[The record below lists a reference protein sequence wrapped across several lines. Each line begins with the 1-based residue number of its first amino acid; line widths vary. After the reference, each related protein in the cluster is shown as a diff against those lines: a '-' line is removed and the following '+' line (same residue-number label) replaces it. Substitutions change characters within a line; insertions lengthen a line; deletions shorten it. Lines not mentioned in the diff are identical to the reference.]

1 MSDPNTPAEP
11 SSAERG
17 DGTEGPGE
25 DRTVELPR
33 QSEAEPSDA
42 APSEP
47 VPSDAAQFGAEP
59 SAAGPPRLGPRPL
72 ERPEVDPDV
81 AAAFGRPG
89 GVDGGFAA
97 RRNGN
102 GQHTTLV
109 APPPAALASA
119 FGRPDP
125 SAPPLQRPS
134 ENGAGKGAV
143 HEDTFWTDG
152 AERDPWRDPESAAA
166 LGPPPGAGVAKDEAV
181 RGEGAR
187 LSLREVFFGRR
198 VEPRAL
204 AVLAAVA
211 LLIGA
216 AGGMVGRF
224 TAEGAAGLTDPDPTI
239 TQTVPGRERPPGSV
253 ADIAAR
259 TVPAVVSFE
268 IRVGDEGGT
277 GSGVVIDPSGY
288 VLTNNHVVAPAAE
301 VTGAQI
307 EAIFHDGTRTAAQ
320 IVGRDPKTDLAVVKV
335 EVANPVVATFGSS
348 AGLVVGDGVIA
359 IGSPLGLVGTVTEG
373 IVSAI
378 NRPVRLDGAGTDTNA
393 VIDAIQTDAA
403 INPGNSGG
411 PLVDSTGA
419 VVGINTAIRSI
430 GMGEG
435 GSIGL
440 GFAIPI
446 DDARGIAEELIR
458 TGRVTHAEIGINAR
472 SVSDGT
478 TDGAQVQNV
487 QQGGAA
493 EAAGIIEGD
502 VIVRVGERTIAGADE
517 LVVAVRERNPGDTVE
532 VELIREGRPLTV
544 SVVLA
549 SD

>member
-11 SSAERG
+11 SSVERG
-17 DGTEGPGE
+17 NGAEGPGE
-25 DRTVELPR
+25 DRTIEIPR
-33 QSEAEPSDA
+33 QSDAADATQSDA
-42 APSEP
+42 TE
-47 VPSDAAQFGAEP
+47 SDTTESDVTQ
-59 SAAGPPRLGPRPL
+59 SDVTPPRLGPRPL
-72 ERPEVDPDV
+72 ERPEVDDES
-81 AAAFGRPG
+81 AAAFGRPQ

-97 RRNGN
+97 VRNGAAPRS
-102 GQHTTLV
+102 TTLV

-125 SAPPLQRPS
+125 AAPSLQRPA
-134 ENGAGKGAV
+134 ENGAGNGAV
-143 HEDTFWTDG
+143 QEDSFWSDG

-166 LGPPPGAGVAKDEAV
+166 LGPPAGASKGASEPL

-187 LSLREVFFGRR
+187 LSLREVLFGRR

-204 AVLAAVA
+204 ALLAVVA
-211 LLIGA
+211 LLVGA
-216 AGGMVGRF
+216 AGGMVGRY
-224 TAEGAAGLTDPDPTI
+224 TAEGAAGLTDPDPSI

-268 IRVGDEGGT
+268 IRVGEEGGT

-307 EAIFHDGTRTAAQ
+307 EAIFHDGTRAAAQ

-373 IVSAI
+373 IVSAV

-458 TGRVTHAEIGINAR
+458 TGAVTHAEIGVNSR
-472 SVSDGT
+472 SMTDGT

-502 VIVRVGERTIAGADE
+502 VITRVGDRSIAGADE

-532 VELIREGRPLTV
+532 VQLIREGRPLTV

>member
-1 MSDPNTPAEP
+1 MNDPNTPAEP

-17 DGTEGPGE
+17 NGAEGTGE
-25 DRTVELPR
+25 DRTIEIPR
-33 QSEAEPSDA
+33 QTDVADA
-42 APSEP
+42 AQ
-47 VPSDAAQFGAEP
+47 SDAAQ
-59 SAAGPPRLGPRPL
+59 SDAAPPRLGPRPL
-72 ERPEVDPDV
+72 ERPAVDDES
-81 AAAFGRPG
+81 AAAFGRPQ

-97 RRNGN
+97 QRNGAAPRS
-102 GQHTTLV
+102 TTLV

-125 SAPPLQRPS
+125 SAPSLQRPA
-134 ENGAGKGAV
+134 ENGAGNGAV
-143 HEDTFWTDG
+143 QEDSFWSDG

-166 LGPPPGAGVAKDEAV
+166 LGPPAGASKGTGEPV

-187 LSLREVFFGRR
+187 LSLREVLFGRR

-204 AVLAAVA
+204 ALLAVVA

-216 AGGMVGRF
+216 AGGMVGRY
-224 TAEGAAGLTDPDPTI
+224 TAEGAAGLTDPDPSI

-268 IRVGDEGGT
+268 IRVGEEGGT

-307 EAIFHDGTRTAAQ
+307 EAIFHDGTRAAAQ

-373 IVSAI
+373 IVSAV

-419 VVGINTAIRSI
+419 SASPFRSTTPAA
-430 GMGEG
+430 
-435 GSIGL
+435 S
-440 GFAIPI
+440 
-446 DDARGIAEELIR
+446 R
-458 TGRVTHAEIGINAR
+458 R
-472 SVSDGT
+472 S
-478 TDGAQVQNV
+478 
-487 QQGGAA
+487 
-493 EAAGIIEGD
+493 
-502 VIVRVGERTIAGADE
+502 
-517 LVVAVRERNPGDTVE
+517 
-532 VELIREGRPLTV
+532 
-544 SVVLA
+544 
-549 SD
+549 

>member
-1 MSDPNTPAEP
+1 MSDPSTPAEP

-17 DGTEGPGE
+17 DGAEGPGE
-25 DRTVELPR
+25 DRTVEFPR
-33 QSEAEPSDA
+33 QSDA
-42 APSEP
+42 AE
-47 VPSDAAQFGAEP
+47 VDAAQTDAV
-59 SAAGPPRLGPRPL
+59 PPRLGPRPL
-72 ERPEVDPDV
+72 ERPAVDPET
-81 AAAFGRPG
+81 AAVFGRPG

-97 RRNGN
+97 QRNGAAQ
-102 GQHTTLV
+102 GTSHHTLV

-125 SAPPLQRPS
+125 SAPSLQRPA
-134 ENGAGKGAV
+134 ENGSGNGAV
-143 HEDTFWTDG
+143 HGDAFWNDE
-152 AERDPWRDPESAAA
+152 AERDPWRDPDSAAA
-166 LGPPPGAGVAKDEAV
+166 LGPPAGAAKGTSEAV

-187 LSLREVFFGRR
+187 LSLRELLFGRR

-204 AVLAAVA
+204 AVLAVVA

-216 AGGMVGRF
+216 AGGMLGRF
-224 TAEGAAGLTDPDPTI
+224 TVEGAAGLTDPDPTI
-239 TQTVPGRERPPGSV
+239 TQTVPARERPPGSV

-307 EAIFHDGTRTAAQ
+307 EAIFHDGTRAAAQ

-359 IGSPLGLVGTVTEG
+359 IGSPLGLVGTVTQG
-373 IVSAI
+373 IVSAV
-378 NRPVRLDGAGTDTNA
+378 NRPVRLDGSGTDTNA

-458 TGRVTHAEIGINAR
+458 TGSVTHAEIGINAR

-493 EAAGIIEGD
+493 EAAGIAEGD
-502 VIVRVGERTIAGADE
+502 VIVRVGDRTIAGADE
-517 LVVAVRERNPGDTVE
+517 LVVAVRERNPGDTVP
-532 VELIREGRPLTV
+532 VQLIREGRPLTV
-544 SVVLA
+544 SVVLG